1 MDLVIAMA
9 NLLPFDAEAVRE
21 LCRELDEWPLR
32 LDGRGALPRLW
43 EGRLRR
49 ELEAAAVGASVG
61 LEQVPVTVDE
71 VRRILAG
78 DRPGSVSPEDAA
90 LVTGYRDAMSFVLR
104 RADDPAFRW
113 DRELVVGLQDRVL
126 AGRYSQ
132 GAGRL
137 RQRTVWL
144 RDRDTGAEIFLPPPH
159 DEVDGL
165 VDEMCR
171 VAQESDAHPAALS
184 AWVHVAC
191 AAIHPFRDGNGR
203 TARVLASLAMYRSGF
218 RRPEFTSLEEWWGRH
233 PASYY
238 AAFECLGAEFERGA
252 DVTAFVRAHVGAQLS
267 QARAL
272 DLKEGAEG
280 QLWIAIENLAGA
292 RSLQPRVANALWDA
306 FLGREVVAGYYRQ
319 LADVSAATAT
329 NDLAAATA
337 ARLLRSEGERR
348 GRRYLA
354 GAELLG
360 EVAGELGVALEDDQA
375 PPSEAMAAIVVQLT
389 ERLIAADQSQPMA
402 LVVSAWRELERE
414 MEETA
419 RRRGLVMVGGFSATA
434 LAQRLASLQAIGRET
449 VQEVRRLADLRNRVV
464 HQEGLPPTA
473 QEGFAFAQE
482 AQQVIAVLRGPDAS
496 QGPLGVPSP
505 WNPR

>member
-1 MDLVIAMA
+1 MA
-9 NLLPFDAEAVRE
+9 TLLPFDSEAVRD
-21 LCRELDEWPLR
+21 LCRELDEWRLR

-49 ELEAAAVGASVG
+49 DLEAAAVGASVG

-78 DRPGSVSPEDAA
+78 DRPRSVSPDDAA

-113 DRELVVGLQDRVL
+113 DREVVVGLQDRVL
-126 AGRYSQ
+126 AGRYAE

-144 RDRDTGAEIFLPPPH
+144 RDHDTGAEVFLPPPH
-159 DEVDGL
+159 EHVEGL
-165 VDEMCR
+165 VDEMCHA
-171 VAQESDAHPAALS
+171 AQASDAHPAALS

-203 TARVLASLAMYRSGF
+203 TARVLASLGMYRGGF

-233 PASYY
+233 PSSYY
-238 AAFECLGAEFERGA
+238 AAFECLGAAFEPAA
-252 DVTAFVRAHVGAQLS
+252 DVTPFVRAHVEAQLG

-272 DLKEGAEG
+272 DLKERAEG
-280 QLWIAIENLAGA
+280 QLWIAIENVAEA
-292 RSLQPRVANALWDA
+292 RGLQPRVANGLWDA
-306 FLGREVVAGYYRQ
+306 FFGREVVAGYYRR
-319 LADVSAATAT
+319 LADVSAPTAT

-337 ARLLRSEGERR
+337 ARLLRSEGQRR

-354 GAELLG
+354 GPELLR
-360 EVAGELGVALEDDQA
+360 EVAAQLGVALDDDQV
-375 PPSEAMAAIVVQLT
+375 PPSEARAAIVVQLT
-389 ERLIAADQSQPMA
+389 ERLIAAEQSQPMA

-414 MEETA
+414 IEESA

-434 LAQRLASLQAIGRET
+434 LAQRLASLQAIET
-449 VQEVRRLADLRNRVV
+449 ETAEEVRRLAEVRNRVV
-464 HQEGLPPTA
+464 HGEGLPPTA
-473 QEGFAFAQE
+473 QEGFGYARQAQRL
-482 AQQVIAVLRGPDAS
+482 IDRLRGPA
-496 QGPLGVPSP
+496 
-505 WNPR
+505 NRE